1 MPDKEYNSRTYQ
13 SQTIRQLVVGAIVLV
28 LLVGLA
34 FVASRLGMGALVVA
48 IGTFAAIGVMIA
60 LAWLALQ
67 VIELV
72 AGKDD

>member
-60 LAWLALQ
+60 LAWLALK